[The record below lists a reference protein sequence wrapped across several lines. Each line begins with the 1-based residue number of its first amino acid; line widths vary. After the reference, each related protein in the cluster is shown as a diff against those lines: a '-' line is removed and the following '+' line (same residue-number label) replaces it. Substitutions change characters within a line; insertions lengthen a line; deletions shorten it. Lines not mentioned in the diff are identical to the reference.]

1 MVTTPLY
8 PRVSV
13 RVDSPG
19 DLRVAIERHLART
32 VLARPLWHDKCSW
45 SLTSKRAQ
53 RGSQSRRDE
62 DRVETTYER
71 DELDYNFEFR
81 CESVLRQ
88 SELKIVSKILLK
100 INVLLKAL
108 SVREP
113 FL

>member
-45 SLTSKRAQ
+45 SPTSKRAQ
-53 RGSQSRRDE
+53 KEAKVDQTRIG
-62 DRVETTYER
+62 ETTYER
-71 DELDYNFEFR
+71 ETSWITILNFGR
-81 CESVLRQ
+81 ESVLRQ
-88 SELKIVSKILLK
+88 SEFKTVSELILELFQ
-100 INVLLKAL
+100 IMIELM
-108 SVREP
+108 
-113 FL
+113 FY